1 MVYLILAVLCG
12 ASLAVCFKMFR
23 KLGIDTFQGV
33 FVNYLTAIAVS
44 LVLSG
49 NGAESLGTSIMAAIR
64 APWSWLA
71 IVEGLFFM
79 GGILV
84 LAASTQRSGVA
95 VTNVSARASMA
106 FAVVACYFAFHEQAP
121 DWFAIALIL
130 VGMYLIFGNVGRFFK
145 GAGASGKGLES
156 SGKGEKADVWS
167 SLLPVAVF
175 LTYGICDFLLK
186 YLKAQI
192 GTDGNQGNIMLF
204 IFSTAAVFCVIAYL
218 VRGHF
223 SEHPFSWKAIPGG
236 IVLGLF
242 NSSCTALML
251 KALGVMDAVVFY
263 PLYNVGVV
271 FLSLLIGVMFFKE
284 KLRPVQIC
292 GIVLATAAIVLLLV

>member
-12 ASLAVCFKMFR
+12 ASLSVCFKMFR
-23 KLGIDTFQGV
+23 RLGIDTFQGV

-49 NGAESLGTSIMAAIR
+49 NGAESLGESIMAAIR

-71 IVEGLFFM
+71 IIEGLFFM

-95 VTNVSARASMA
+95 VTNVSARASLA
-106 FAVVACYFAFHEQAP
+106 FTVVACYFAFNEQAP
-121 DWFAIALIL
+121 NWFAIVL
-130 VGMYLIFGNVGRFFK
+130 VLVAMYLIFGNI
-145 GAGASGKGLES
+145 GARK
-156 SGKGEKADVWS
+156 EKLNLGD
-167 SLLPVAVF
+167 SLMPVAVF

-204 IFSTAAVFCVIAYL
+204 IFSTAAAFCVVAYL
-218 VRGHF
+218 VRGRF

-236 IVLGLF
+236 IILGLF

-251 KALGVMDAVVFY
+251 KALGVMDSVIFY

-271 FLSLLIGVMFFKE
+271 FLSLLIGVIFFKE
-284 KLRPVQIC
+284 KLRPVQIG
-292 GIVLATAAIVLLLV
+292 GIVLASAAIVLLLI

>member
-1 MVYLILAVLCG
+1 MVYLILAILCG
-12 ASLAVCFKMFR
+12 ASLSVCFKMFR
-23 KLGIDTFQGV
+23 KIGIDTFQGV

-49 NGAESLGTSIMAAIR
+49 NGAESLSSSIMAAIR
-64 APWSWLA
+64 APWAWLA
-71 IVEGLFFM
+71 IIEGLFFM

-84 LAASTQRSGVA
+84 LAVSTQRSGVA

-121 DWFAIALIL
+121 NWLAIALVL
-130 VGMYLIFGNVGRFFK
+130 VAMYLIFGNVGARK
-145 GAGASGKGLES
+145 
-156 SGKGEKADVWS
+156 EKFDIGD
-167 SLLPVAVF
+167 SLMPVAVF

-204 IFSTAAVFCVIAYL
+204 IFSTAAVFCVVAYL

-236 IVLGLF
+236 IILGLF

-251 KALGVMDAVVFY
+251 KALGLMDSVVFY

-271 FLSLLIGVMFFKE
+271 FLSLLIGVIFFKE
-284 KLRPVQIC
+284 KLRPVQIG
-292 GIVLATAAIVLLLV
+292 GIVLASAAIVLLLI